1 MLAGVLNANS
11 MSTAPRRGRPCCL
24 VHTGAMPSPH
34 PLRGATRLATDA
46 VTGLTDLVEAMHAEI
61 SRLPLTAARQ
71 RTTGITGL
79 VYRSVRGTTRLV
91 GGGLDL
97 ALGALTPLLGQA
109 DMQQASAVQAALN
122 GVLGD
127 YLEATANPLATTM
140 SLQPLVDGAT
150 GPALILLHGL
160 CMNEAQWRRQT
171 EAGGADFPAAL
182 AELGYQPL
190 GLRYNTGR
198 AIWRNGADLAE
209 LLTRVPG
216 PLTLI
221 GHSMGG
227 LVARSAIA
235 QAQARRKRWPRRLQ
249 RLVTLGTPHL
259 GAPLERGGQQV
270 QQLLGVSAY
279 SRPLAVL
286 AARRSAGIRDL
297 RHGSLLEADEG
308 VASRIP
314 LPAGVACYAVA
325 ATTAKKPS
333 GPPARWLG
341 DGLVPVASAL
351 GQHRE
356 AARRLAFTDTAIF
369 TGLGHLALQTDAA
382 VLAQLRD
389 WLR

>member
-1 MLAGVLNANS
+1 MITPCPLLSCSA
-11 MSTAPRRGRPCCL
+11 APAASRR
-24 VHTGAMPSPH
+24 TPSPVS
-34 PLRGATRLATDA
+34 PTS
-46 VTGLTDLVEAMHAEI
+46 
-61 SRLPLTAARQ
+61 SRLPLAAAAG

-79 VYRSVRGTTRLV
+79 VYRSVRGVTRLV

-97 ALGALTPLLGQA
+97 ALDALAPLLGEAQPERA
-109 DMQQASAVQAALN
+109 NAALAALN

-127 YLEATANPLATTM
+127 YLEATANPLATRMT
-140 SLQPLVDGAT
+140 LQPLVDGAT
-150 GPALILLHGL
+150 GPPLVLLHGL
-160 CMNEAQWRRQT
+160 CMNEAQWRREQ
-171 EAGGADFPAAL
+171 GKDGVDFPAAL
-182 AELGYQPL
+182 AALGYQPL
-190 GLRYNTGR
+190 GLRYNSGR
-198 AIWRNGADLAE
+198 AIWRNGAELAE
-209 LLTRVPG
+209 LLDGVPG
-216 PLTLI
+216 PLTLL

-235 QAQARRKRWPRRLQ
+235 QAGRRRWPQRLE

-270 QQLLGVSAY
+270 QQLLAVSAY
-279 SRPLAVL
+279 SRPLAAL

-308 VASRIP
+308 VASRVP
-314 LPAGVACYAVA
+314 LPAGVASYAVA
-325 ATTAKKPS
+325 ATTAKRPS

-356 AARRLAFTDTAIF
+356 AARRLAFTDTAVF

-382 VLAQLRD
+382 VLRQLQA
-389 WLR
+389 WLARA

>member
-1 MLAGVLNANS
+1 
-11 MSTAPRRGRPCCL
+11 MSKAQ
-24 VHTGAMPSPH
+24 H
-34 PLRGATRLATDA
+34 LRGSSRLAVDA
-46 VTGLTDLVEAMHAEI
+46 VTGVTNLVEAMHAEI
-61 SRLPLTAARQ
+61 ARLPLTARRE

-79 VYRSVRGTTRLV
+79 VYRSVRGVTRLV

-97 ALGALTPLLGQA
+97 ALGTLTPLLGQA
-109 DMQQASAVQAALN
+109 DTQRANATLAALN

-127 YLEATANPLATTM
+127 YLEATANPLATPM
-140 SLQPLVDGAT
+140 SLHPLVDGAT
-150 GPALILLHGL
+150 GPAIVLLHGL
-160 CMNEAQWRRQT
+160 CMNEAQWRRD
-171 EAGGADFPAAL
+171 GADFPAAL
-182 AELGYQPL
+182 AALGFQPL

-198 AIWRNGADLAE
+198 AIWRNGAELAE

-216 PLTLI
+216 PLTLL

-235 QAQARRKRWPRRLQ
+235 QAQAQRKRWPRRLQ
-249 RLVTLGTPHL
+249 ALVTLGTPHL

-270 QQLLGVSAY
+270 QQLLAVSAY
-279 SRPLAVL
+279 SRPLAAL

-308 VASRIP
+308 VTSRIP
-314 LPAGVACYAVA
+314 LPAGVPCYAVA
-325 ATTAKKPS
+325 ATTARKPS

-356 AARRLAFTDTAIF
+356 AARRLAFTDTAVF
-369 TGLGHLALQTDAA
+369 TGLGHLGLQTDAE
-382 VLAQLRD
+382 VLKQLQG
-389 WLR
+389 WLNKT

>member
-1 MLAGVLNANS
+1 MIPT
-11 MSTAPRRGRPCCL
+11 MSKAQ
-24 VHTGAMPSPH
+24 H
-34 PLRGATRLATDA
+34 LRGTSRLATDA
-46 VTGLTDLVEAMHAEI
+46 VTGVTDLVEAMHAEI
-61 SRLPLTAARQ
+61 TRLPLTAQ
-71 RTTGITGL
+71 RDRTSGITGL
-79 VYRSVRGTTRLV
+79 VYRSVRGVTRLV

-109 DMQQASAVQAALN
+109 APARANATLAALN

-127 YLEATANPLATTM
+127 YLEATANPLATPM
-140 SLQPLVDGAT
+140 SLHPLVEGAT
-150 GPALILLHGL
+150 GAPLILLHGL
-160 CMNEAQWRRQT
+160 CMNEAQWRRDD
-171 EAGGADFPAAL
+171 ADFPAAL
-182 AELGYQPL
+182 AALGYQPL

-198 AIWRNGADLAE
+198 AIWRNGAELAR
-209 LLTRVPG
+209 LLESVPG
-216 PLTLI
+216 PITLL

-235 QAQARRKRWPRRLQ
+235 QARGKKWPKRLQ
-249 RLVTLGTPHL
+249 RLVTLGSPHL

-270 QQLLGVSAY
+270 QQLLAVSAY
-279 SRPLAVL
+279 SRPLAAL

-308 VASRIP
+308 KASRIA
-314 LPAGVACYAVA
+314 LPDGVACYAVA

-356 AARRLAFTDTAIF
+356 ATRRLAFADTAVF
-369 TGLGHLALQTDAA
+369 AGLGHLGLQTDAA
-382 VLAQLRD
+382 VLARLQD
-389 WLR
+389 WLGAGHR